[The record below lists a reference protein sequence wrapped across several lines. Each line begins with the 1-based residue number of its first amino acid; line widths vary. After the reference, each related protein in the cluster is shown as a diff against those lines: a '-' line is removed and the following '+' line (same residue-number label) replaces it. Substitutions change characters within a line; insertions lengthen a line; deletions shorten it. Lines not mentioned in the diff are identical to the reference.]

1 MSKRYKHTR
10 HPRKS
15 QGALIAKIALAA
27 IILIGLAL
35 YASRNIQPQ
44 NDQTTNRQTMPGQAQ
59 LWKITT
65 PPDLLEIMAH
75 YTGFT
80 VSFNPDM
87 HVPNY
92 VIWELTANEAQADSV
107 TRSGAKF
114 TCDYS
119 IEGCPDTYDYR
130 NSGFDRGHMCPA
142 ADMKWSRQA
151 MDDCHIMT
159 NIAPQTHKLHGGPW
173 KTLESNC
180 RKWAL
185 RDSALIIISGP
196 ILTDRL
202 SRRIGTT
209 GVIVPE
215 RYFKVVLAPY
225 ANPPRGIAFIMNNYD
240 TTGGVQP
247 TATTIDEVETITGFD
262 FFAALP
268 DEIEN
273 QVESQSNYQ
282 QWQRLKTR

>member
-1 MSKRYKHTR
+1 
-10 HPRKS
+10 
-15 QGALIAKIALAA
+15 
-27 IILIGLAL
+27 
-35 YASRNIQPQ
+35 
-44 NDQTTNRQTMPGQAQ
+44 
-59 LWKITT
+59 
-65 PPDLLEIMAH
+65 
-75 YTGFT
+75 
-80 VSFNPDM
+80 
-87 HVPNY
+87 
-92 VIWELTANEAQADSV
+92 
-107 TRSGAKF
+107 
-114 TCDYS
+114 
-119 IEGCPDTYDYR
+119 
-130 NSGFDRGHMCPA
+130 
-142 ADMKWSRQA
+142 

-159 NIAPQTHKLHGGPW
+159 NIAPQTHKLNGGPW

>member
-1 MSKRYKHTR
+1 MRLQSHVRFQVTGVPCPSPWARGAEKCRPSRPSPSEDKRCR
-10 HPRKS
+10 HLPPPVRS
-15 QGALIAKIALAA
+15 QKKIPFPQISNQNA
-27 IILIGLAL
+27 ILPGL
-35 YASRNIQPQ
+35 RN
-44 NDQTTNRQTMPGQAQ
+44 
-59 LWKITT
+59 
-65 PPDLLEIMAH
+65 PPE
-75 YTGFT
+75 
-80 VSFNPDM
+80 NPL
-87 HVPNY
+87 P
-92 VIWELTANEAQADSV
+92 AV
-107 TRSGAKF
+107 TRSILPQTTGA
-114 TCDYS
+114 
-119 IEGCPDTYDYR
+119 IPLR
-130 NSGFDRGHMCPA
+130 RA
-142 ADMKWSRQA
+142 ILRQKHNIPIHR
-151 MDDCHIMT
+151 HIRQHPS
-159 NIAPQTHKLHGGPW
+159 PQTHKLNGGPW